1 MQRFFI
7 APSQINNNIAEIT
20 GSDARQIQK
29 VLRSKIGD
37 KLIVCDGTEKAYDAE
52 ISAINKGTVSLKIL
66 RELNEE
72 TESTAKITLAQCLP
86 KGSKM
91 DFIIQKSVELGVFDI
106 IPIIS
111 ERSIPKISDK
121 SEKKQERWQ
130 KIAKEAAE
138 QSGRLIIPQVHPIQS
153 FDDLLKSSNKYDLKM
168 IPWELEKENRL
179 RAKLQMVGTGRDL
192 SLLIIVGPEGGFSQ
206 NEIKSAKSA
215 GFIPIT
221 LGKRI
226 LRTETAPIAI
236 LSNIFYELDS

>member
-1 MQRFFI
+1 
-7 APSQINNNIAEIT
+7 
-20 GSDARQIQK
+20 
-29 VLRSKIGD
+29 
-37 KLIVCDGTEKAYDAE
+37 
-52 ISAINKGTVSLKIL
+52 
-66 RELNEE
+66 
-72 TESTAKITLAQCLP
+72 
-86 KGSKM
+86 
-91 DFIIQKSVELGVFDI
+91 
-106 IPIIS
+106 
-111 ERSIPKISDK
+111 
-121 SEKKQERWQ
+121 
-130 KIAKEAAE
+130 
-138 QSGRLIIPQVHPIQS
+138 LIIPQVHPIQS